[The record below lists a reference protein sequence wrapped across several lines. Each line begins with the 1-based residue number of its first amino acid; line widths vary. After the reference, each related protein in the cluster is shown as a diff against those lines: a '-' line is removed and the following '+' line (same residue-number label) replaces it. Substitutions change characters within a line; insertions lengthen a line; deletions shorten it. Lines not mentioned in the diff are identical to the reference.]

1 MLYQI
6 KLFFSIVFFFVS
18 NTFFL
23 QEDPVKWDVN
33 QNKNDNVIEFTAV
46 IDSSWHL
53 YAVYLPNPNEGPLPT
68 EFHFSENDN
77 FNFIGNVIESKPNT
91 VFDENF
97 GIQVSYF
104 ENNAHFKQKIEV
116 LDESLLQIKIAYMVC
131 NEQMCIPFEK
141 TYELTLE
148 I

>member
-1 MLYQI
+1 MTRKQAKEKI
-6 KLFFSIVFFFVS
+6 DEKLKDKLTP
-18 NTFFL
+18 NTPP
-23 QEDPVKWDVN
+23 QEVVK
-33 QNKNDNVIEFTAV
+33 
-46 IDSSWHL
+46 
-53 YAVYLPNPNEGPLPT
+53 
-68 EFHFSENDN
+68 DN

-141 TYELTLE
+141 TYELNLE